1 MQSTGWWMV
10 VTLLVG
16 LSGGYYL
23 GDHYAQRYE
32 MHTETH
38 TSGFAEFRSTRTRVY
53 VLDRKTGAVQTLNDK
68 GQPLPATP

>member
-1 MQSTGWWMV
+1 MQTAGWWAIGA
-10 VTLLVG
+10 LLVG

-32 MHTETH
+32 LHTESH
-38 TSGFAEFRSTRTRVY
+38 RLGSGEFSSTGVRVY